1 MDYLHELLVDDG
13 KYVDTFD
20 PDALALYTNTQFFES
35 AIGEG
40 DGIGEST
47 SFVAHDETQLKDE
60 SLGFFN
66 GSVLSPRLFPSFF
79 FFFQPRHRE
88 REEFQIMDGYPHFR
102 GKKKRKIHSARLP
115 SQQVRGH
122 LPAPCNRTT
131 FLHQMSPSA
140 G

>member
-20 PDALALYTNTQFFES
+20 PDALALYTNSQFYES

-47 SFVAHDETQLKDE
+47 SFVAHDETQLRDE
-60 SLGFFN
+60 SLGFLN

-79 FFFQPRHRE
+79 F
-88 REEFQIMDGYPHFR
+88 
-102 GKKKRKIHSARLP
+102 
-115 SQQVRGH
+115 
-122 LPAPCNRTT
+122 PA
-131 FLHQMSPSA
+131 SPS
-140 G
+140 